1 MVKSDLAT
9 KVVEAYEGNYSKGR
23 NGQKVCKITP
33 HHMAGVLTAE
43 QCAKTFQ
50 NPAREASANYCIG
63 NDGEIVCGVS
73 EENRAW
79 TSSSRTND
87 QQAIT
92 IEVSNCENGGQW
104 KVSDAAW
111 NSLVNLCV
119 DICKRYNFRLTYD
132 GTPNGSLTRHNMF
145 YNTNCPGPYLQS
157 RLAELADV
165 VNAILDGKTEEQKSK
180 ITYQVYDNVKKKWL
194 NNITAG
200 EGNGI
205 MSYAG
210 NFGNSIGGLKIDKLK
225 YRVHD
230 KVKNKWLNWIEGR
243 NGEGIMS
250 YAGNL
255 GNAIDG
261 LQIENAIYRV
271 HLKGGDWLSWITKVD
286 DTPQGYAGIYGKE
299 IDAIQ
304 IQ

>member
-1 MVKSDLAT
+1 MVKSELAT
-9 KVVEAYEGNYSKGR
+9 KIVEAYEGNYSKGR
-23 NGQKVCKITP
+23 EGHKVCKITP
-33 HHMAGVLTAE
+33 HHMAGVLSAE
-43 QCAKTFQ
+43 QCAKLFQ
-50 NPAREASANYCIG
+50 KQDRKASANYCIG

-73 EENRAW
+73 EEDRAW
-79 TSSSRTND
+79 TSGSRTND

-92 IEVSNCENGGQW
+92 IEVSNCENGGEW
-104 KVSDAAW
+104 RISEEAW
-111 NSLVNLCV
+111 NSLVSLCV
-119 DICKRYNFRLTYD
+119 DICKRYDFKLVYD

-145 YNTNCPGPYLQS
+145 QATNCPGPYLQS
-157 RLAELADV
+157 RLAELAYV
-165 VNAILDGKTEEQKSK
+165 VNDRLDGNTEVQNTKV
-180 ITYQVYDNVKKKWL
+180 TYQVYDNKKKKWL

-200 EGNGI
+200 QGSGI

-243 NGEGIMS
+243 NGNGIMS

-271 HLKGGDWLSWITKVD
+271 HLKGGDWLNWITKVD
-286 DTPQGYAGIYGKE
+286 DTNQGYAGIYGKE
-299 IDAIQ
+299 IDGIEIQ
-304 IQ
+304 